1 MNSLSCLL
9 WFTAQKNILINM
21 SLPQNPQYLGKCTE
35 RMTDLQRYTQPEGQ
49 QIFTKQITDGK

>member
-1 MNSLSCLL
+1 
-9 WFTAQKNILINM
+9 M

-49 QIFTKQITDGK
+49 QITDGK